1 VVTGYR
7 ALVHVDTHITIE
19 TPEGVDLQL
28 VIAGLGSRF
37 LGRFV
42 DFLIQ
47 AVIITLLLLAT
58 GGSIAAAGS
67 DGGGWF
73 AAFAIVIVFLSLFAY
88 DIPFEVWGHGRT
100 PGKRVAGTRVVGL
113 RGEPIDLVSSIIR
126 NVVRLIDFLPG
137 LYLIGTVSVL
147 STAQCQRLGDL
158 AAGTLVVR
166 DRFGGVSGRGSIVPE
181 APLSVPPDD
190 VMSWDVTAV
199 DAAELHAVRSFLA
212 RRLALPWHVRAHLG
226 TELAQRLAPKVVG
239 VPPRAHP
246 EYVLEG
252 IVVAK
257 ERFGP

>member
-7 ALVHVDTHITIE
+7 ALVQVDTRITIG

-28 VIAGLGSRF
+28 VVVGLGSRF
-37 LGRFV
+37 LGRMV

-47 AVIITLLLLAT
+47 AAIVVAMLLAT
-58 GGSIAAAGS
+58 GGTMAATGTDS
-67 DGGGWF
+67 GGWF
-73 AAFAIVIVFLSLFAY
+73 VAAATLIVFLSLFAY
-88 DIPFEVWGHGRT
+88 DVPFEVWGNGRT

-113 RGEPIDLVSSIIR
+113 HGEPIDFVTSVIR
-126 NVVRLIDFLPG
+126 NVVRIADFLPG
-137 LYLIGTVSVL
+137 LYLVGTVSVL
-147 STAQCQRLGDL
+147 STAHSQRLGDL

-166 DRFGGVSGRGSIVPE
+166 DRFGGVAGRGSPVAE
-181 APLSVPPDD
+181 APLSVPAAD
-190 VMSWDVTAV
+190 VAAWDVTAV
-199 DAAELHAVRSFLA
+199 DATEVRAVRAFLA

-239 VPPRAHP
+239 VPERAHP

-257 ERFGP
+257 ERHGP